1 MNILRPDYL
10 ALISTPHVCL
20 FLLLANYF
28 VRSLILKE
36 YSYATG
42 NKSMEDSVAAYPSL
56 VLASLGV
63 GRYLD

>member
-10 ALISTPHVCL
+10 ALINTPQVYL

-36 YSYATG
+36 YSCATG
-42 NKSMEDSVAAYPSL
+42 NKSMDDSVAACPSP
-56 VLASLGV
+56 VLANLGS